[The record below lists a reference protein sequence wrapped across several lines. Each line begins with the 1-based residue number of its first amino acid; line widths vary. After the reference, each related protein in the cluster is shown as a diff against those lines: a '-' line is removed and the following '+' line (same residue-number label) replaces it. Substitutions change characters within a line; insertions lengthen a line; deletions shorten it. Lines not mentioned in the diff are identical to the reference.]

1 MLVLPNGY
9 PGLMQMY
16 LFGPPYGRYDGAMDA
31 SMVYHE
37 YAHGLSERLVTDAQG
52 FGALIGA
59 QPGAIAEGTSDFYAM
74 DYLVADQPGLV
85 PDGGAQGE
93 VRVGKWLQVNTGT
106 TGLNA
111 IRTEGLDC
119 AVQPQDDERVP
130 RRLRADDAGWLPLQ
144 RLRPDRERPRA
155 ARRRRDLG
163 QTLWSIRS
171 ALVAA
176 HGQQEGLSRARAYIT
191 GGLRLAPEDPTF
203 LDMRNAI
210 VQAAW
215 TQHGSD
221 DWRRSGTC
229 SPRAAWAG
237 GPRPRARTT
246 RRRSRTST
254 RPRTRRA
261 TRRAAAR

>member
-1 MLVLPNGY
+1 
-9 PGLMQMY
+9 MQMY
-16 LFGPPYGRYDGAMDA
+16 LFGRGRYGRYDGAMDA

-74 DYLVADQPGLV
+74 DYLAQTEPGLV

-93 VRVGKWLQVNTGT
+93 VRVGKWLQADIGHDRAERDPHR
-106 TGLNA
+106 GPRLRGA
-111 IRTEGLDC
+111 AAGRR
-119 AVQPQDDERVP
+119 ERVS
-130 RRLRADDAGWLPLQ
+130 RRLGADDAGRLPLQ
-144 RLRPDRERPRA
+144 RLRPDRQRPRA

-163 QTLWSIRS
+163 ADAVVDPL
-171 ALVAA
+171 
-176 HGQQEGLSRARAYIT
+176 RARRRARPAGGPRAGRARTSPAGSASPPRTRRSSTCATRSSRRPGPSTAATT
-191 GGLRLAPEDPTF
+191 G
-203 LDMRNAI
+203 
-210 VQAAW
+210 
-215 TQHGSD
+215 
-221 DWRRSGTC
+221 RRSGTC

-246 RRRSRTST
+246 RRPSRTST

-261 TRRAAAR
+261 ARRAAAR